1 MRNSTVETHGP
12 PVAVSTRT
20 PRVLHWLV
28 AATFIVILNETIL
41 VNALPTLMEAFD
53 IPERTAQWLSTAF
66 MLTMAVVIPTTG
78 WFLQR
83 VTTRAAFGAS
93 MSVFCLGTLVAS
105 AAPSFEVLL
114 AGRII
119 QAVGTAVMLPLL
131 MTTLMTLVDERR
143 RGRVMGNVMLAISVA
158 PAMGPAVSGLLL
170 ELGSW
175 RLVFLAVLPVAIA
188 ITAMGL
194 RFLTN
199 VGETGGAPLD
209 VLSVVLAAL
218 GFGVL
223 VYGLS
228 EIGAAAPTLSPAL
241 TIALGALGVA
251 AFVLRQ
257 LWLQRGKGPLLDLR
271 TLTYRTY
278 ALALALMVVGFM
290 AMLGAMVLFPLYLQ
304 NVRDLS
310 ALQTGLLMM
319 PGGLAMGLLGPTIGK
334 CFDRYGGRLLVIPGA
349 VGVLGS
355 LIMLTQVSLVMPMW
369 MLLAAHI
376 VLMVALA
383 CVFTPVFTLG
393 LSAVPRELYSHGS
406 SLLATLQQVA
416 AAMGTAIVITV
427 LAARSAAL
435 ADSGMGEHAAAVGG
449 FQWAFGVGAILGVL
463 IVVVAVLMPHRPD
476 GYHDESSRAPE
487 SSAAH

>member
-1 MRNSTVETHGP
+1 MRNSTVETYAP
-12 PVAVSTRT
+12 PAAALTRT

-41 VNALPTLMEAFD
+41 VNALPTLMEAFA
-53 IPERTAQWLSTAF
+53 ITERTAQWLSTAF

-93 MSVFCLGTLVAS
+93 MSVFCLGTLVAA
-105 AAPSFEVLL
+105 AAPTFGILL

-131 MTTLMTLVDERR
+131 MTTLMTLVDERH

-175 RLVFLAVLPVAIA
+175 RLVFIAVLPFAVAI
-188 ITAMGL
+188 TGVGL

-228 EIGAAAPTLSPAL
+228 EIGAPAPIVSPVF
-241 TIALGALGVA
+241 TIALGAFGVA

-257 LWLQRGKGPLLDLR
+257 RWLQRGKGPLLDLR
-271 TLTYRTY
+271 TLRHRTY
-278 ALALALMVVGFM
+278 ALALVLMAVGFM
-290 AMLGAMVLFPLYLQ
+290 AMMGAMVLFPLYLQ

-310 ALQTGLLMM
+310 ALQAGMLMM
-319 PGGLAMGLLGPTIGK
+319 PGGLAMGLLGPTVGK

-349 VGVLGS
+349 IGVLGALIILTRVS
-355 LIMLTQVSLVMPMW
+355 LIMPMW
-369 MLLAAHI
+369 VLLAAHI
-376 VLMVALA
+376 VVMVGLA

-427 LAARSAAL
+427 LAARSATL
-435 ADSGMGEHAAAVGG
+435 TDSGMDAHDAAVGG
-449 FQWAFGVGAILGVL
+449 YQWAFGVGAVLGVL
-463 IVVVAVLMPHRPD
+463 VVVVAVLMPNRPD
-476 GYHDESSRAPE
+476 GYHSEPSDTPRSQ
-487 SSAAH
+487 SAH